1 MEQGCGGEGQW
12 RPPWTSTTEPEA
24 WRTSGRL
31 VGGRIAPWGVALFC
45 TSVGSRRSDCRR
57 RAVISRA
64 QETQAV
70 PGRIDGGCPASKPI
84 GVPVDAC
91 IAS

>member
-1 MEQGCGGEGQW
+1 ME
-12 RPPWTSTTEPEA
+12 TTMDFDHRAGSLEDL
-24 WRTSGRL
+24 GRL
-31 VGGRIAPWGVALFC
+31 VGGRIAPWGVAPFC

-70 PGRIDGGCPASKPI
+70 PGGLTGAQPAAAI

>member
-12 RPPWTSTTEPEA
+12 RRPWDFDHRAGSLEDL
-24 WRTSGRL
+24 GRL

-70 PGRIDGGCPASKPI
+70 PRKD
-84 GVPVDAC
+84 
-91 IAS
+91 